1 MSQTL
6 NIIISIVLLDP
17 TLNTRPNF
25 TWIKESRSNFNG
37 YKPYINGLLKLKSWD
52 FASMLG
58 LVDMSG
64 SWDLRPHVHQPS
76 KLSLEV
82 NGCLESYDHCVL
94 LVIVRWNNLE

>member
-1 MSQTL
+1 
-6 NIIISIVLLDP
+6 
-17 TLNTRPNF
+17 
-25 TWIKESRSNFNG
+25 
-37 YKPYINGLLKLKSWD
+37 
-52 FASMLG
+52 MLG